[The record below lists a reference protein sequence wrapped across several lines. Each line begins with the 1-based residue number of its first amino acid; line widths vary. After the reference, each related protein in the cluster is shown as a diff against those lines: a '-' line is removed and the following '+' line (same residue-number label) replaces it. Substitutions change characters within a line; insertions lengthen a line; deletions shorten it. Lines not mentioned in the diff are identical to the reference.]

1 MSTVFESISDGFY
14 TAFFEPDQDKRK
26 DKIEAWIKESSPVIQ
41 SAVENELRI
50 YLEKLLKD
58 SWTEKGWESRAKS
71 FFSPYQA
78 LIRKKDTPLSS
89 FIDEY
94 KLTLDVTLRKQSPS
108 KDVIVNPLTHEVRE
122 KTNKAI
128 DVAKIAI
135 AKLEPPSTIS
145 LREIDL
151 HNDYKVEVAI
161 PMLEKFL
168 EESYR
173 DNVRRVRIIHGKG
186 IFVLQKAVR
195 EYLEKHRL
203 VLPKSI
209 SSADKDHGGEGATEA
224 NLIDFDSN
232 LL

>member
-1 MSTVFESISDGFY
+1 MAKVFESISDGFY
-14 TAFFEPDQDKRK
+14 TAFFQPDEEKRK
-26 DKIEAWIKESSPVIQ
+26 EAIEAWIKESTPVIQ
-41 SAVENELRI
+41 SAAERELRE
-50 YLEKLLKD
+50 YLDNILKD
-58 SWTEKGWESRAKS
+58 TWTVEGWKARAQKFYNPPFIDTYKLYLDINIRSISSKNKDDIVDPLTSEVRAKTIE
-71 FFSPYQA
+71 A
-78 LIRKKDTPLSS
+78 A
-89 FIDEY
+89 EG
-94 KLTLDVTLRKQSPS
+94 
-108 KDVIVNPLTHEVRE
+108 
-122 KTNKAI
+122 
-128 DVAKIAI
+128 AKIAI
-135 AKLEPPSTIS
+135 AKLEPPSPTP

-195 EYLEKHRL
+195 GYLEKHRL
-203 VLPKSI
+203 VASKSI

-224 NLIDFDSN
+224 DLIDFDSN